1 MSARL
6 AEPDYQLVMPRA
18 LFTAEAAKLL
28 NQRGLSDWN
37 DRCELLLADAFVRGY
52 EGGPLS
58 EFREIAVAGFGGG
71 FGGTQGTSAPR
82 SSMTAKQ
89 QFLRDL
95 MGKADQ
101 LREDAS
107 HRRPYWRERQVGQR
121 TIAVLNNAA
130 VVHEFITLVD
140 ELDDVGYFEKRF
152 GKDCVDDPRGDVPG
166 TLIARGISGQ

>member
-1 MSARL
+1 MRARL
-6 AEPDYQLVMPRA
+6 AEPDYQLVIPRA

-28 NQRGLSDWN
+28 NQRGLNDWN
-37 DRCELLLADAFVRGY
+37 ERCELLLDDAFIRGY

-58 EFREIAVAGFGGG
+58 EFREIAV
-71 FGGTQGTSAPR
+71 TDDPREISVPR

-107 HRRPYWRERQVGQR
+107 HRRPY
-121 TIAVLNNAA
+121 
-130 VVHEFITLVD
+130 
-140 ELDDVGYFEKRF
+140 
-152 GKDCVDDPRGDVPG
+152 
-166 TLIARGISGQ
+166 